1 MIRLDLSDVTSFSNH
16 RSGWSYCMSKLQPY
30 HSRSGILFDSFLE
43 KTFCWNVLSEYK
55 GGSSVLPYKRPWVG
69 VLHNPPNTPS
79 WFDDYNSPHALL
91 DKPLFRQS
99 LNNCKAI
106 VVLSEYLR
114 HWLVKKIE
122 VPVIAVKHPT
132 EIPRNKWKP
141 ENFFSKD
148 RKIVQIGYWLRNME
162 SFLSLKHSN
171 KYSKV
176 WLPGAYDYAM
186 QMLSIQEKHDRGF
199 YENKYRWS
207 SVQTLNHIPNK
218 DYDELLSNSIV
229 FLDLFDSSANN
240 AVIEPMARNT
250 PILINKI
257 DPVVEYLGVDYP
269 LYYDNIEHAHDLLK
283 NDDLIYQAHL
293 YLKSM
298 NKEWISGTYFATNLL
313 AKLEGA
319 LNDNMS

>member
-16 RSGWSYCMSKLQPY
+16 RSGWSYCMSKLLPY
-30 HSRSGILFDSFLE
+30 HSSSGILFDSFLE

-55 GGSSVLPYKRPWVG
+55 GGSSVLPYKRPWIG
-69 VLHNPPNTPS
+69 VLHNPPNIPE
-79 WFDDYNSPHALL
+79 WFDNYNSPQAVL
-91 DKPLFRQS
+91 DRNLFKRS
-99 LNNCKAI
+99 LGSCKALI
-106 VVLSEYLR
+106 VLSEYLQS
-114 HWLVKKIE
+114 WLSERVD
-122 VPVIAVKHPT
+122 VPVVSVKHPT
-132 EIPRNKWKP
+132 EIPNNKWKP
-141 ENFFSKD
+141 ENFFSKY
-148 RKIVQIGYWLRNME
+148 RKIIQIGYWLRNME

-207 SVQTLNHIPNK
+207 SVQVLNHIPNK
-218 DYDELLSNSIV
+218 DYDELLSSSIV

-240 AVIEPMARNT
+240 AVIEPIARNT

-269 LYYDNIEHAHDLLK
+269 LYYNNIEHAQSLLK
-283 NDDLIYQAHL
+283 DDDLIYQAHL
-293 YLKSM
+293 YLKNMDKRWLSGEFFAADVI
-298 NKEWISGTYFATNLL
+298 NKIEAIL
-313 AKLEGA
+313 
-319 LNDNMS
+319 

>member
-16 RSGWSYCMSKLQPY
+16 RSGWSYCMSKLLPY
-30 HSRSGILFDSFLE
+30 HSGSGILFDSFLE

-55 GGSSVLPYKRPWVG
+55 GGSSVLPYKRPWIG
-69 VLHNPPNTPS
+69 VLHNPPNIPE
-79 WFDDYNSPHALL
+79 WFDNYNSPQAVL
-91 DKPLFRQS
+91 DRNLFKRS
-99 LNNCKAI
+99 LGSCKALI
-106 VVLSEYLR
+106 VLSEYLQS
-114 HWLVKKIE
+114 WLSERVD
-122 VPVIAVKHPT
+122 VPVVSVKHPT
-132 EIPRNKWKP
+132 EIPNNKWKP
-141 ENFFSKD
+141 ENFFSKY
-148 RKIVQIGYWLRNME
+148 RKIIQIGYWLRNME

-207 SVQTLNHIPNK
+207 SVQVLNHIPNK
-218 DYDELLSNSIV
+218 DYDELLSSSIV

-240 AVIEPMARNT
+240 AVIEPIARNT

-269 LYYDNIEHAHDLLK
+269 LYYDNIEHAQSLLK
-283 NDDLIYQAHL
+283 DDDLIYQAHL
-293 YLKSM
+293 YLKNMDKRWLSGEFFAADVI
-298 NKEWISGTYFATNLL
+298 NKIEAIL
-313 AKLEGA
+313 
-319 LNDNMS
+319 